1 MHFFLP
7 LVDRQYIISILNI
20 FCVKANKYYKIIRRN
35 TRRAQLMSVER
46 NALMSVDKKRKK
58 GKQTEG
64 EEDKRE
70 GRRLGRARAQ
80 DERRQQKASRTEG
93 RVPPPRRRRGGTP
106 GGRLRQ
112 REKVEVIIPLEQW
125 PHDLAYASR
134 SMSHGH

>member
-1 MHFFLP
+1 
-7 LVDRQYIISILNI
+7 
-20 FCVKANKYYKIIRRN
+20 
-35 TRRAQLMSVER
+35 MSVER

-93 RVPPPRRRRGGTP
+93 RVPPPRRRRGRTP